1 MPVIPNK
8 VLAAVLVAATVG
20 VVPAPDRQDDLPQPA
35 DAARPGG
42 VTLITGDRVVVTGGG
57 GYRVQPGPGR
67 RVGFSGQVQ
76 DGHLYVIPSDARP
89 LVAANLLDRRLFDV
103 TQLLAWRYG
112 DADRPDIPLIVQ
124 SSQGTA
130 PALRGTERARP
141 LGGLGMSAM
150 NVVKASAGQAWQD
163 LAAGARSLTAGSAKL
178 WLDGRRSY
186 SLDRSAEQIGATE
199 AWKQGM
205 TGKGVTVAVLDSGY
219 DPDHPDLKGVV
230 TQEKNF
236 TDEPDIR
243 DNIGHGTHVASII
256 AGADAKYRGIAPGAK
271 LAVAKAGTASGLT
284 ESAILAGM
292 EWAAAEVKAK
302 IVNLSF
308 GAPDTLDLD
317 PVEQAVNTL
326 SQRYGTLFV
335 AASGND
341 SAIVSSPGSADA
353 ALTVGSVDHQD
364 RIAASSGSGPREG
377 DHAIK
382 PDITA
387 PGVGIVAAKAGG
399 TGTEAH
405 VAMSGTSMAAPHVA
419 GAAAILAQLHPDWTG
434 QRLKAALTGSATPLP
449 GLTPYRQGA
458 GRVDVVRALAQQVV
472 AVPER
477 VWAYFPSDGT
487 GERVSAGTVTY
498 DNAGDTP
505 VDLDLTADG
514 EVVRLSDRR
523 LQVPAK
529 GQATVTVT
537 IDAKDQA
544 SGEHPVTITARS
556 GDTVIRTL
564 AGAYVEPESHNMTV
578 KALDRAGRP
587 AEAGFVQVYDA
598 RTGAG
603 RDVPLID
610 GTARLRLPER
620 EWNLYAE
627 IYDAGDTLAHARL
640 DLDQDRQVTID
651 ARDGRRIG
659 FSVDDPD
666 AAPGDE
672 LVVELADGAWSYGF
686 GSWRAPGWD
695 TYVVPARAPG
705 LRFLSRN
712 IWKSRT
718 RTPSPYVYDLVNTH
732 TDGLPD
738 NPFHAARRVDL
749 VKVTATYRA
758 AATAA
763 TGLPYFGPRLVEDRP
778 GIMASPGQDA
788 ELPSTLTH
796 YRTPGLVWDSGFQV
810 GTSVLAGAPVRLERG
825 STTEVWN
832 AAVTGPSA
840 PVATRSGDELTVP
853 VGDLFADGVAGHRG
867 ADDAATGTATLT
879 AGGRTLAETD
889 LAGCATERP
898 EDCVLHATLRPEA
911 ATYTLKA
918 SARRQVPYSALSTA
932 VESVWTFRSA
942 RADGRRPPSLT
953 AVRLTPTTLDDHNRA
968 RPGTRTPL
976 TLTLEP
982 SSRQE
987 GTRVRLESSSDDGRT
1002 WRPVPVTRSAHG
1014 WLAMISNPRTAGFVS
1029 LRATVT
1035 DTPTTGLTQTITR
1048 AYAVG

>member
-1 MPVIPNK
+1 MPVIVHK
-8 VLAAVLVAATVG
+8 ALAAVLVAVTVG
-20 VVPAPDRQDDLPQPA
+20 VVPAPDLPQPPDVGRA
-35 DAARPGG
+35 GG
-42 VTLITGDRVVVTGGG
+42 VTLITGDRVMVTGGG
-57 GYRVQPGPGR
+57 GYRVRPGPGR
-67 RVGFSGQVQ
+67 RVGFSGQIQ

-89 LVAANLLDRRLFDV
+89 LVAADLLDRRLFDV

-130 PALRGTERARP
+130 PTFRGAERARR

-150 NVVKASAGQAWQD
+150 NVPKASAGRTWQD
-163 LAAGARSLTAGSAKL
+163 LAAGARSLTAGSTKL

-186 SLDRSAEQIGATE
+186 NLDRSAEQIGATE

-236 TDEPDIR
+236 TDDPDIR
-243 DNIGHGTHVASII
+243 DNTGHGTHVASII

-271 LAVAKAGTASGLT
+271 LAVAKAGTAFGLT

-308 GAPDTLDLD
+308 GAPDTLGLD

-326 SQRYGTLFV
+326 SERYGTLFV
-335 AASGND
+335 TASGND
-341 SAIVSSPGSADA
+341 GTTVTSPGSADA

-364 RIAASSGSGPREG
+364 RVAASSGSGPREG

-387 PGVGIVAAKAGG
+387 PGVEIVAAKAGG

-434 QRLKAALTGSATPLP
+434 QRLKSALTGSAMPLP
-449 GLTPYRQGA
+449 GLTPYRQGT

-477 VWAYFPSDGT
+477 VWAYFPSDGP
-487 GERVSAGTVTY
+487 GERVSTGTVTY

-514 EVVRLSDRR
+514 EVARLSARR

-529 GQATVTVT
+529 GQAAVTVT
-537 IDAKDQA
+537 IDAKDKA
-544 SGEHPVTITARS
+544 SGEHPATITARS

-564 AGAYVEPESHNMTV
+564 AGAFVEPESHNVTV
-578 KALDRAGRP
+578 KALDRNGRP
-587 AEAGFVQVYDA
+587 AEAGFIQVYDA
-598 RTGAG
+598 HTGTG
-603 RDVPLID
+603 RDVPFID

-620 EWNLYAE
+620 EWNLYSE
-627 IYDAGDTLAHARL
+627 IDDDTGGTLAHTRL
-640 DLDQDRQVTID
+640 DVDQDRQVTID
-651 ARDGRRIG
+651 ARDGRRAG

-666 AAPGDE
+666 AAPGDP

-686 GSWRAPGWD
+686 ASWAAPGWD

-705 LRFLSRN
+705 LRFLIRSL
-712 IWKSRT
+712 WKSRT
-718 RTPSPYVYDLVNTH
+718 RTPSPYVYDLVNIH

-738 NPFHAARRVDL
+738 NPVHAARRADL

-763 TGLPYFGPRLVEDRP
+763 TGLPYSGPRLVEDRP
-778 GIMASPGQDA
+778 GIGASPVQEV

-796 YRTPGLVWDSGFQV
+796 YRTPGLVWDSGFEV
-810 GTSVLAGAPVRLERG
+810 GTSVVAGAPVRLERG

-832 AAVTGPSA
+832 AAVAGPSA

-853 VGDLFADGVAGHRG
+853 VGGLFADGVAGHRG

-879 AGGRTLAETD
+879 TGGRTLAETD

-898 EDCVLHATLRPEA
+898 ADCVLHAALSPEA

-918 SARRQVPYSALSTA
+918 SARRQVPYSTLSTA
-932 VESVWTFRSA
+932 VESVWTFRSS
-942 RADGRRPPSLT
+942 RADGRRPPPLT

-982 SSRQE
+982 RQE
-987 GTRVRLESSSDDGRT
+987 STRVRLETSSDDGRT
-1002 WRPVPVTRSAHG
+1002 WRPVPVTRSAQG
-1014 WLAMISNPRTAGFVS
+1014 RLAVVPNPRTAGFVS
-1029 LRATVT
+1029 LRATVI
-1035 DTPTTGLTQTITR
+1035 DTPTTRLTQTIIR

>member
-1 MPVIPNK
+1 MPVIPHK
-8 VLAAVLVAATVG
+8 ALAAVLVAATVA
-20 VVPAPDRQDDLPQPA
+20 VVPAHDRQTDLRQPPAAAEA
-35 DAARPGG
+35 DG
-42 VTLITGDRVVVTGGG
+42 VTLITGDRVVVTGR

-67 RVGFSGQVQ
+67 RMTYSGQVQ

-89 LVAANLLDRRLFDV
+89 LVAANVLDRRLFDV

-112 DADRPDIPLIVQ
+112 DADRPDVPLIVQ
-124 SSQGTA
+124 SSQGAA
-130 PALRGTERARP
+130 PQLLGAERARR

-150 NVVKASAGQAWQD
+150 SVPKASAGRTWQD
-163 LAAGARSLTAGSAKL
+163 LATGAGALTAGSTKL

-236 TDEPDIR
+236 TDDPDIR
-243 DNIGHGTHVASII
+243 DNTGHGTHVASII

-271 LAVAKAGTASGLT
+271 LAVAKAGTAFGLT

-292 EWAAAEVKAK
+292 EWAAGEVKAK

-326 SQRYGTLFV
+326 SERFGTLFV
-335 AASGND
+335 AAAGND
-341 SAIVSSPGSADA
+341 ADAVPSPGSAEA
-353 ALTVGSVDHQD
+353 ALTVGAVDRQD
-364 RIAASSGSGPREG
+364 RIAHFSGSGPREG

-387 PGVGIVAAKAGG
+387 PGVGILAAKAGG
-399 TGTEAH
+399 TGADAH

-434 QRLKAALTGSATPLP
+434 QRLKAALTGSAMPAP
-449 GLTPYRQGA
+449 GLTPYRQGT

-477 VWAYFPSDGT
+477 LWTYFPSDGS
-487 GERVSAGTVTY
+487 GEWVSTGTVTY

-505 VDLDLTADG
+505 ADLDLTSDG
-514 EVVRLSDRR
+514 DVVRLSAQR

-537 IDAKDQA
+537 IDARDKA
-544 SGEHPVTITARS
+544 TGEHLATITARS
-556 GDTVIRTL
+556 GATEIRTL
-564 AGAYVEPESHNMTV
+564 AGAFVEPESHNVTV
-578 KALDRAGRP
+578 KAIDRDGRP
-587 AEAGFVQVYDA
+587 AEAAFAQMYDP
-598 RTGAG
+598 RTGAT
-603 RDVPLID
+603 RDVPFTD
-610 GTARLRLPER
+610 GTARLRLPR
-620 EWNLYAE
+620 RDWRMYAE
-627 IYDAGDTLAHARL
+627 IIDHSGTTMAHSLL
-640 DLDQDRQVTID
+640 DLSGDRQVTID
-651 ARDGRRIG
+651 ARDGRRAD

-666 AAPGDE
+666 AAPTDE
-672 LVVELADGAWSYGF
+672 VDVGLADGAWFYGYAEW
-686 GSWRAPGWD
+686 SAPGMG
-695 TYVVPARAPG
+695 TFVVPARAPG
-705 LRFLSRN
+705 LRFMIRN
-712 IWKSRT
+712 RWESRT
-718 RTPSPYVYDLVNTH
+718 RTPTPYVYDLVNTH

-738 NPFHAARRVDL
+738 EPAYAARRADL
-749 VKVTATYRA
+749 VKVTATYRSS
-758 AATAA
+758 ATAA
-763 TGLPYFGPRLVEDRP
+763 TGIPSFGPRFVAGGSVFMQTLSQGVRLP
-778 GIMASPGQDA
+778 GI
-788 ELPSTLTH
+788 LVH
-796 YRTPGLVWDSGFQV
+796 YRTPGLVWDSAFQV
-810 GTSVLAGAPVRLERG
+810 GTSVVADDGRSLARG
-825 STTEVWN
+825 SVAEVWN

-840 PVATRSGDELTVP
+840 PPAGRSGDDVTVP
-853 VGDLFADGVAGHRG
+853 VGDLFADGVAGRRG

-879 AGGRTLAETD
+879 TGGRTLAETD

-898 EDCVLHATLRPEA
+898 GDCVLHATLPPEV

-932 VESVWTFRSA
+932 VEALWTFRSS
-942 RADGRRPPSLT
+942 RTGERRPLPLA
-953 AVRLTPTTLDDHNRA
+953 AVRLTPAALDDHNRA
-968 RPGTRTPL
+968 HPGTRTPL
-976 TLTLEP
+976 TLTLEHP
-982 SSRQE
+982 PRQDS
-987 GTRVRLESSSDDGRT
+987 TRVRLETSSDDGRT
-1002 WRPVPVTRSAHG
+1002 WHPIPLTRSPKG
-1014 WLAMISNPRTAGFVS
+1014 WLAMVPNPRTTGFIS
-1029 LRATVT
+1029 LRTTVT
-1035 DTPTTGLTQTITR
+1035 DTPTTRLTLTIAR